1 MDKLKDSDLREAIQR
16 KYANTP
22 SMPADFEKSIM
33 NRIMKDRDEQINSKS
48 NKC

>member
-1 MDKLKDSDLREAIQR
+1 MRIFKDYDLREALRR

-33 NRIMKDRDEQINSKS
+33 NRIMKD
-48 NKC
+48 